1 MNVYEMKLLMRVMSA
16 WLSEQSEFTDA
27 SFATAQQHF
36 YVRVIA
42 QALRRWRSLEASG
55 RKGRQQRALAS
66 RRLFITTTRKIWR
79 GWWELVSRRLKLKA
93 LGRQVES
100 QLKSRD
106 RMYLLQMWR
115 EKANGRKTIRK
126 AFEIGVSFHSV
137 ALALGEKGMNQ
148 RLLRRVVTSWH
159 DHIRQARV
167 ESEGRARGYAAV
179 VLWKVTVGTRV
190 FHGWLSYVKARRFTW
205 QVATSHRE
213 ASLRKWFT
221 LVSGAYKR
229 NIRSAAHARKARL
242 LRGMKAFKVLRAGKQ
257 AHTTAAA
264 ALIQHSHHSLS
275 LPPFPSR
282 SHRDPHEDRAT
293 YSL

>member
-1 MNVYEMKLLMRVMSA
+1 M
-16 WLSEQSEFTDA
+16 
-27 SFATAQQHF
+27 
-36 YVRVIA
+36 
-42 QALRRWRSLEASG
+42 EASG

-66 RRLFITTTRKIWR
+66 RRLFLTTTRKIWR

-159 DHIRQARV
+159 DHIRQACGVRGEGEGVCGCGAV
-167 ESEGRARGYAAV
+167 EGD
-179 VLWKVTVGTRV
+179 
-190 FHGWLSYVKARRFTW
+190 RRH
-205 QVATSHRE
+205 TSVPRLAQLCQGEALYMAGCNTHRE

-221 LVSGAYKR
+221 LSGAYKR

-242 LRGMKAFKVLRAGKQ
+242 LRV
-257 AHTTAAA
+257 
-264 ALIQHSHHSLS
+264 
-275 LPPFPSR
+275 
-282 SHRDPHEDRAT
+282 
-293 YSL
+293 